1 MKPIGPTMRKRCRIV
16 PGPAQELKKP
26 PNSPLA
32 KASFAF
38 RPKQAILATYWISSV
53 LFVAW

>member
-1 MKPIGPTMRKRCRIV
+1 LIECLEANCAAA
-16 PGPAQELKKP
+16 PAPASIAEAAEF
-26 PNSPLA
+26 PLA

-38 RPKQAILATYWISSV
+38 RLKQAILATYWISSV